1 MKGINKRFFSFLAVG
16 ALASSSLIAQ
26 VAEIVSTKGYTWRG
40 DSIIQGEFIATAPSA
55 TEIVSTYSARPG
67 YFMPIDKQWKLK
79 NDISSYPKLTTSNTL
94 LNAVYNM
101 GLDEMVNAVEP
112 DTTLR
117 TGKEWAGVWTRD
129 VSYSIILSMA
139 ALQPEASKISL
150 MKKVNSDG
158 QIIQD
163 TGTGGAWPI
172 STDRMIWAVAAY
184 ELYKVTGDRQWLEYI
199 YEVIKNSLEK
209 DEKTVM
215 SENGLVRGETSF
227 IDWREQSYP
236 RWMQPAD
243 IYRSEAFST
252 NVIHAAAMEV
262 LSKIAKELGK
272 KKIAEEWAAKAKKL
286 TEAIN
291 HEFWMKDKGYYGMYT
306 YGRDFMRLNP
316 RSETLGQ
323 SLAVLYDVA
332 DPEMARELTE
342 KSPITQWGS
351 PIFFPGIS
359 DISNYHNNALWP
371 FVASYWTLANAKAGN
386 EEGVL
391 QGIGS
396 VVRPAAL
403 FTTNKENLNLD
414 NGDIFTELN
423 SSNMLWSLS
432 GNLALTNRILFGINF
447 EPDGIV
453 FKPFVPKTLADTR
466 RLENFKYRD
475 AVLDIEVSGYG
486 DKIKEFTLN
495 GKKTKPFLPGN
506 AKGKQT
512 IRIVLD
518 DSFAGEPIKVN
529 MTENKK
535 APLTPIARWA
545 VTPEAP
551 YTVLEWNP
559 IEYVTTYYII
569 KDGKNYGVT
578 RANTFTTREPGEYQ
592 VIALSD
598 DWIESF
604 ASEPMSNRTSIT
616 IPMGEGKSRH
626 KLTED
631 GGPFSFDVPVPIAGE
646 YMVTFRYANGNGPIN
661 TENKAAIRTLEVN
674 GEKAGTIVM
683 PQRGKNYWIPGDSN
697 HIKVHLDSGWNKFT
711 VVMRPEDRNM
721 NLETNNAQLCSVTVT
736 LIEE

>member
-1 MKGINKRFFSFLAVG
+1 MKSIDIKLLTTLAVAVG
-16 ALASSSLIAQ
+16 VCLSGYSQSG
-26 VAEIVSTKGYTWRG
+26 EIVSTAGYIWRG
-40 DSIIQGEFIATAPSA
+40 DSIIQDEFIATAPSA

-67 YFMPIDKQWKLK
+67 YFMPVNKEWKLK
-79 NDISSYPKLTTSNTL
+79 NDISQYPKLTTSNTL

-184 ELYKVTGDRQWLEYI
+184 ELYKVTGDREWLEYI
-199 YEVIKNSLEK
+199 YIVIKNSLEK

-215 SENGLVRGETSF
+215 SDNGLVRGETSF

-243 IYRSEAFST
+243 IYRSEAFGT
-252 NVIHAAAMEV
+252 NVVHAAAMEV
-262 LSKIAKELGK
+262 LSKVAAKLGK
-272 KKIAEEWAAKAKKL
+272 KDVAKEWSEKASKL
-286 TEAIN
+286 REAIN
-291 HEFWMKDKGYYGMYT
+291 REFWVENKGHYGMYT
-306 YGRDFMRLNP
+306 YGRDFMQLNP
-316 RSETLGQ
+316 RTETLGQ

-332 DPEMARELTE
+332 DADRAKTLTE
-342 KSPITQWGS
+342 KSPITKWGS
-351 PIFFPGIS
+351 PVFFPGIA
-359 DISNYHNNALWP
+359 DIPNYHNNALWP

-391 QGIGS
+391 QGFGS
-396 VVRPAAL
+396 IVRPAAL

-414 NGDIFTELN
+414 NGDIYTELN

-432 GNLALTNRILFGINF
+432 GNLALTNRLLFGINF
-447 EPDGIV
+447 EDNGIR
-453 FKPFVPKTLADTR
+453 FSPFIPKAMADTR
-466 RLENFKYRD
+466 SLDNLKYRD
-475 AVLDIEVSGYG
+475 ATLNITVEGFG
-486 DKIKEFTLN
+486 NEIKEFTVN
-495 GKKTKPFLPGN
+495 GKRTEPFLPAK
-506 AKGKQT
+506 AKGVQNIK
-512 IRIVLD
+512 IVMD
-518 DSFAGEPIKVN
+518 DNRPDSMAVN
-529 MTENKK
+529 MVENMK
-535 APLTPIARWA
+535 APLTPVARWA
-545 VTPEAP
+545 VTTDP

-559 IEYVTTYYII
+559 VEYIGTYYIV
-569 KDGKNYGVT
+569 KDGRRYGFT

-592 VIALSD
+592 VIAVAYDGSQ
-598 DWIESF
+598 SF
-604 ASEPMSNRTSIT
+604 ASEPMSNRNTIT
-616 IPMGEGKSRH
+616 VSLKDELNRRH
-626 KLTED
+626 KIKQNDPPYT
-631 GGPFSFDVPVPIAGE
+631 FDVVVPKAGE
-646 YMVTFRYANGNGPIN
+646 YIVTFEYTNGNGPIN
-661 TENKAAIRTLEVN
+661 TENKAAIRTLEIN

-697 HIKVHLDSGWNKFT
+697 HIRVHLNAGVNKFT
-711 VVMRPEDRNM
+711 VSMRPENRNM
-721 NLETNNAQLCSVTVT
+721 NLEINDAELCSVKVT
-736 LIEE
+736 AVDD

>member
-1 MKGINKRFFSFLAVG
+1 MKSIDIKLLTTLAVAVG
-16 ALASSSLIAQ
+16 VCLSGYSQSG
-26 VAEIVSTKGYTWRG
+26 EIVSTAGYIWRA
-40 DSIIQGEFIATAPSA
+40 DSIIQDEFIATAPSA

-67 YFMPIDKQWKLK
+67 YFMPVNKEWKLK
-79 NDISSYPKLTTSNTL
+79 NDISQYPKLTTSNTL

-184 ELYKVTGDRQWLEYI
+184 ELYKVTGDREWLEYI
-199 YEVIKNSLEK
+199 YIVIKNSLEK

-215 SENGLVRGETSF
+215 SDNGLVRGETSF

-243 IYRSEAFST
+243 IYRSEAFGT
-252 NVIHAAAMEV
+252 NVVHAAAMEV
-262 LSKIAKELGK
+262 LSKVAAKLGK
-272 KKIAEEWAAKAKKL
+272 KEVAKEWSEKASKL
-286 TEAIN
+286 REAIN
-291 HEFWMKDKGYYGMYT
+291 REFWVENKGHYGMYT
-306 YGRDFMRLNP
+306 YGRDFMQLNP
-316 RSETLGQ
+316 RTETLGQ

-332 DPEMARELTE
+332 DADRAKTLTE
-342 KSPITQWGS
+342 KSPITKWGS
-351 PIFFPGIS
+351 PVFFPGIA
-359 DISNYHNNALWP
+359 DIPNYHNNALWP

-391 QGIGS
+391 QGFGS
-396 VVRPAAL
+396 IVRPAAL

-414 NGDIFTELN
+414 NGDIYTELN

-432 GNLALTNRILFGINF
+432 GNLALTNRLLFGINF
-447 EPDGIV
+447 EDNGIR
-453 FKPFVPKTLADTR
+453 FSPFIPKAMADTR
-466 RLENFKYRD
+466 SLDNLKYRD
-475 AVLDIEVSGYG
+475 ATLNITVEGFG
-486 DKIKEFTLN
+486 NEIKEFTVN
-495 GKKTKPFLPGN
+495 GKRTEPFLPAK
-506 AKGKQT
+506 AKGVQNIK
-512 IRIVLD
+512 IVMAD
-518 DSFAGEPIKVN
+518 NRPDSMAVN
-529 MTENKK
+529 MVENMK
-535 APLTPIARWA
+535 APLTPVARWA
-545 VTPEAP
+545 VTTDP

-559 IEYVTTYYII
+559 VEYIGTYYIV
-569 KDGKNYGVT
+569 KDGRRYGFT

-592 VIALSD
+592 VIAVAYDGSQ
-598 DWIESF
+598 SF
-604 ASEPMSNRTSIT
+604 ASEPMSNRNTIT
-616 IPMGEGKSRH
+616 VSLKDELNRRH
-626 KLTED
+626 KIKQNDPPYT
-631 GGPFSFDVPVPIAGE
+631 FDVVVPKAGE
-646 YMVTFRYANGNGPIN
+646 YIVTFEYTNGNGPIN
-661 TENKAAIRTLEVN
+661 TENKAAIRTLEIN

-697 HIKVHLDSGWNKFT
+697 HIRVHLNAGVNKFT
-711 VVMRPEDRNM
+711 VSMRPENRNM
-721 NLETNNAQLCSVTVT
+721 NLEINDAELCSVKVT
-736 LIEE
+736 AVDD